1 MIKIKDQKNTRPGK
15 IVFVLTVITGVFW
28 LLSNSIDVYKSAFG
42 GAVFE
47 ILWLPIVALTF
58 LLPVLSFVGWF
69 RSKFDFRNYNFYAL
83 LGGILIILLLSL
95 Y

>member
-1 MIKIKDQKNTRPGK
+1 MIKIKDQTKSRPGR
-15 IVFVLTVITGVFW
+15 IIFVLTVITGLFW
-28 LLSNSIDVYKSAFG
+28 LFSNSIDVYKSAFG

-47 ILWLPIVALTF
+47 ILWLPVVALTF

-69 RSKFDFRNYNFYAL
+69 RSKFDFRNYYFYAL
-83 LGGILIILLLSL
+83 LGGILIILFLSL